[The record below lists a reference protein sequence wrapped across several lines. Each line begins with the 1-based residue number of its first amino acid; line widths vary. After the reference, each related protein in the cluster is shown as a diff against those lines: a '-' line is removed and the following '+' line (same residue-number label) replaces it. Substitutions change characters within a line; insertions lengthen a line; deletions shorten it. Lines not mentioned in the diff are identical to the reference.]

1 MSKHV
6 WSSKWTFILAAIW
19 WAAGLGNLWRF
30 PYQVYDNG
38 GFSFIIAY
46 VIITLI
52 VGISLA
58 VWEIALWQRS
68 REGVTTSLS
77 KIHPLLSIMG
87 WVAVLTA
94 LAIVFYYIVIVG
106 WSVDYIYYALR
117 WFIDWGFAWTGNPET
132 FFNNNILQLT
142 GGLQERWE
150 LSVPVLWWT
159 IITFIALY
167 FFTFKGAKS
176 IGKVVWFTVVFPYI
190 ALLLIAVKGFT
201 LPGAADGLSYLVTFD
216 KEAFFSIS
224 TWTAALA
231 QVFFSIWVGMAFMV
245 IYGAQKPNGEE
256 VAKSTIMV
264 ILWNALISVL
274 SSLAVFTSLG
284 YLANQQGVGVSE
296 VAAGG
301 PGLIFV
307 TIPTIF
313 STFGGFVGPLFAV
326 IFFLTVFFLAIDS
339 AMALIEAPAAAIRKR
354 LPKVKTEMVFFGVA
368 VLAFLA
374 SIPFMYWN
382 GLYLLDIVDYYLTQ
396 YAVTFVALFELVIF
410 LFIWKKL
417 AKFIQEH
424 SSLPKWITHTK
435 TLLTA
440 WGISALAVL
449 TLIILNFK
457 NGFFNYAGYPKEDMM
472 VWALFLWAI
481 YVLSIIFGIVAMIK
495 TPKK

>member
-19 WAAGLGNLWRF
+19 GAAGLGNLWRF

-38 GFSFIIAY
+38 GFAFIIAY

-58 VWEIALWQRS
+58 VWEIALGQKS
-68 REGVTTSLS
+68 RHGITTSLS
-77 KIHPLLSIMG
+77 QIHPILSIMG

-94 LAIVFYYIVIVG
+94 LWIVFYYIVIIW
-106 WSVDYIYYALR
+106 WSVDYIYYAFK
-117 WFIDWGFAWTGNPET
+117 WFFDWSFAWAGNSEA

-142 GGLQERWE
+142 SWLQEKWQ
-150 LSVPVLWWT
+150 LSLPILWGT

-245 IYGAQKPNGEE
+245 IYGAQKPEWEE

-284 YLANQQGVGVSE
+284 YLANQQWVGVSE

-313 STFGGFVGPLFAV
+313 TTFGAFIGPIFAV

-368 VLAFLA
+368 VVAFLA

-396 YAVTFVALFELVIF
+396 YAVTFVALFELVVF
-410 LFIWKKL
+410 LFLGKKL
-417 AKFIQEH
+417 ANFIQNH
-424 SSLPKWITHTK
+424 SSLPKWMTNTK

-440 WGISALAVL
+440 WSLSALAVL

-457 NGFFNYAGYPKEDMM
+457 DGFYNYAGYPKEDMM
-472 VWALFLWAI
+472 VGATFLGWL
-481 YVLSIIFGIVAMIK
+481 YVLSIIFGIVATLK
-495 TPKK
+495 RPKK